1 MTARSVKTT
10 NKHSGAAIEDCRRAI
25 EALMAVDQSL
35 IAAAS
40 ICRALVQD
48 GRALQSKPF
57 SASARRVLRLVEGM
71 KDGPNTKLWED
82 LYKLEALARAA
93 YRPED

>member
-10 NKHSGAAIEDCRRAI
+10 NKHSGAAAEDCAI
-25 EALMAVDQSL
+25 EALMAVNESL

-40 ICRALVQD
+40 ICRALVHD
-48 GRALQSKPF
+48 GRAMQNKQF

-71 KDGPNTKLWED
+71 KDGPNKELWKDLMPLED
-82 LYKLEALARAA
+82 LARAA
-93 YRPED
+93 YQPED

>member
-10 NKHSGAAIEDCRRAI
+10 NKHSGAAAEDCRRAI
-25 EALMAVDQSL
+25 EALMAVNESL

-40 ICRALVQD
+40 ICRALVHD
-48 GRALQSKPF
+48 GRAMQNKQF

-71 KDGPNTKLWED
+71 KDGPNKELWKDLMPLED
-82 LYKLEALARAA
+82 LARAA
-93 YRPED
+93 YQPED